1 MSLAVIVQARAASSR
16 IPLKLLESLGERSA
30 LLRCM
35 DRCRTIKDVD
45 LVIAAVADS
54 AEDDEIAEE
63 ATDAGYMVTRGPEE
77 DVLAR
82 MAAAARDSGA
92 EYILRVEGHHPF
104 IDPAVCARVVQLLH
118 DTHADFAC
126 NDMPLAFPNGLQCE
140 AFPALLLHEA
150 ERNATKPF
158 DRQTVTGWIRT
169 HPRIR
174 RVALTGPGNGLEKL
188 RWTLEEPADLDFC
201 AAVYAELG
209 ERAASVSAAE
219 LAALCL
225 RRPDISGLNTALAR
239 TRPVIGTPEFATPP
253 MALAAVA

>member
-35 DRCRTIKDVD
+35 DRCREIDGAE
-45 LVIAAVADS
+45 LVIAAVADGPG
-54 AEDDEIAEE
+54 DDEIAEE
-63 ATDAGYMVTRGPEE
+63 ASDAGYMVTRGPEE

-92 EYILRVEGHHPF
+92 ETILRVEGHHPF
-104 IDPAVCARVVQLLH
+104 IDPQICHRVVQLLD

-126 NDMPLAFPNGLQCE
+126 NDMPLRFPNGLQCE
-140 AFPALLLHEA
+140 AFPVHLLHEA

-158 DRQTVTGWIRT
+158 DRQSVTGWIRT

-174 RVALTGPGNGLEKL
+174 RVALTGPGQGLENL
-188 RWTLEEPADLDFC
+188 RWTLEEPEDLDFC

-209 ERAASVSAAE
+209 DRAASIGAAE

-225 RRPDISGLNTALAR
+225 RRPDIAGLNAGLNAAV
-239 TRPVIGTPEFATPP
+239 PVIGTPEFATPP
-253 MALAAVA
+253 MAFRVAA

>member
-16 IPLKLLESLGERSA
+16 IPLKLLESLGECSA

-35 DRCRTIKDVD
+35 DRCREIDGAE
-45 LVIAAVADS
+45 LVIAAVADGPG
-54 AEDDEIAEE
+54 DDEIAEE
-63 ATDAGYMVTRGPEE
+63 ATDAGYMVTRGPED

-82 MAAAARDSGA
+82 MASAARESGA
-92 EYILRVEGHHPF
+92 ETILRVEGHHPF
-104 IDPAVCARVVQLLH
+104 IDPQICQRVVQLLD

-126 NDMPLAFPNGLQCE
+126 NDMPLRFPNGLQCE
-140 AFPALLLHEA
+140 AFPVHLLHEA

-158 DRQTVTGWIRT
+158 DRQSVTGWIRT

-174 RVALTGPGNGLEKL
+174 RVALTGPGQGLENL

-209 ERAASVSAAE
+209 DRAAMIGAAE

-225 RRPDISGLNTALAR
+225 RRPDIAGLNAGLNAAT
-239 TRPVIGTPEFATPP
+239 PVIGTPEFATPP
-253 MALAAVA
+253 MALSVAA

>member
-35 DRCRTIKDVD
+35 DRCREIDGAE
-45 LVIAAVADS
+45 LVIAAVADGPG
-54 AEDDEIAEE
+54 DDEIAEE
-63 ATDAGYMVTRGPEE
+63 ASDAGYMVTRGPEE

-92 EYILRVEGHHPF
+92 ETILRVEGHHPF
-104 IDPAVCARVVQLLH
+104 IDPQICHRVVQLLD

-126 NDMPLAFPNGLQCE
+126 NDMPLRFPNGLQCE
-140 AFPALLLHEA
+140 AFPVHLLHEA

-158 DRQTVTGWIRT
+158 DRQSVTGWIRT

-174 RVALTGPGNGLEKL
+174 RVALTGPGQGLENL
-188 RWTLEEPADLDFC
+188 RWTLEEPEDLDFC

-209 ERAASVSAAE
+209 DRAASIGAAE

-225 RRPDISGLNTALAR
+225 RRPDITGLNTALAR
-239 TRPVIGTPEFATPP
+239 ARPVIGTPEFATPP
-253 MALAAVA
+253 MPLAAVA

>member
-35 DRCRTIKDVD
+35 DRCREIDGAE
-45 LVIAAVADS
+45 LVIAAVADGPG
-54 AEDDEIAEE
+54 DDEIAEE

-82 MAAAARDSGA
+82 MASAARESGA
-92 EYILRVEGHHPF
+92 DYIIRVEGHHPF
-104 IDPAVCARVVQLLH
+104 IDPQICARTLQLLQ

-126 NDMPLAFPNGLQCE
+126 NDMPLRFPNGLQCE

-158 DRQTVTGWIRT
+158 DRQSVTGWIRT
-169 HPRIR
+169 HSRIR

-209 ERAASVSAAE
+209 DRAARIGAAE

-225 RRPDISGLNTALAR
+225 RRPDIAGLNAGLALAE
-239 TRPVIGTPEFATPP
+239 PAAGTPEFATPP
-253 MALAAVA
+253 MALSVAA

>member
-35 DRCRTIKDVD
+35 DRCRAIDGAE
-45 LVIAAVADS
+45 LVIAAVADGPG
-54 AEDDEIAEE
+54 DDEIAEE

-82 MAAAARDSGA
+82 MAAAARESGA
-92 EYILRVEGHHPF
+92 EYIIRVEGHHPF
-104 IDPAVCARVVQLLH
+104 IDPQICTRTLQLLQ

-126 NDMPLAFPNGLQCE
+126 NDMPLAFPDGLQCE

-150 ERNATKPF
+150 ERNAVKAF
-158 DRQTVTGWIRT
+158 DRHSVTGWIRT

-174 RVALTGPGNGLEKL
+174 RVALTGPGNGLENL

-201 AAVYAELG
+201 AAIYAELG
-209 ERAASVSAAE
+209 TRAAMVSAAE

-225 RRPDISGLNTALAR
+225 RRPDITGLNSALAR
-239 TRPVIGTPEFATPP
+239 ARPVIGTPEFATPP